1 MEAVMNFVP
10 TKRERLIVENPMD
23 PRVIRREIPWN
34 KVRKGTP
41 WNRIVAVLRDPELAA
56 VVMLCA
62 IGLLVALALLLAF
75 PNYGETTQSIQQ
87 FL

>member
-10 TKRERLIVENPMD
+10 TKRERLIMESPVD
-23 PRVIRREIPWN
+23 PRVIRREIPSN

-41 WNRIVAVLRDPELAA
+41 WHRIVAALRDPELAA

-62 IGLLVALALLLAF
+62 VGLLVAVALLLAF
-75 PNYGETTQSIQQ
+75 PNSGETTQSIQQ

>member
-10 TKRERLIVENPMD
+10 ARRARVIVENPAD
-23 PRVIRREIPWN
+23 PRIIRREVPWN
-34 KVRKGTP
+34 IVRKGTP

-56 VVMLCA
+56 VVMVCA
-62 IGLLVALALLLAF
+62 IGLLATVALILAF
-75 PNYGETTQSIQQ
+75 PNAGEVTQSIQP